1 MRELRTL
8 LAMVSQLPLHLGLV
22 HSFEALLRGCDDH
35 YNGTQP
41 TVDPVEFETHYDP
54 NLVSNL
60 SLSLC

>member
-1 MRELRTL
+1 
-8 LAMVSQLPLHLGLV
+8 MVSQLPLHLGLV

-60 SLSLC
+60 SISLC